1 MTPGLTP
8 EQLAKQKDHL
18 LKWEY
23 WSHKRL
29 GDETQ
34 DFSFTVFKE
43 SLQFIVQ
50 EKLQWRQTNHE
61 LESQGGSLACRYKF
75 ENGYLINGTYRHG
88 LDVITSNGIERRGK
102 KWKD

>member
-1 MTPGLTP
+1 MDVKYKGGKKSQEWPLGLTP

-18 LKWEY
+18 LEWEY

-50 EKLQWRQTNHE
+50 EKLQWSQKNHE
-61 LESQGGSLACRYKF
+61 LES
-75 ENGYLINGTYRHG
+75 
-88 LDVITSNGIERRGK
+88 
-102 KWKD
+102 